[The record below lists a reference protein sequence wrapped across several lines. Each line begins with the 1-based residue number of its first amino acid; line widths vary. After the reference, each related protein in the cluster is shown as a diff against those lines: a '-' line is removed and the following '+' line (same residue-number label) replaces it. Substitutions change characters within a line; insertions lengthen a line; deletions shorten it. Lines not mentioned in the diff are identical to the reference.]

1 MEGVTGKPLAA
12 VLSAGR
18 ADFNQRFKLAQQH
31 YRGLTADD
39 WLAYIKETLGPVA
52 DAVAAHDAERVAAV
66 VDVLYDQGLPLV
78 AQHWL
83 GPQTRQPVLATAYRQ
98 LLCALAPALAGDPQ
112 RLSGSL
118 LNALHQIC
126 LHGARSAQQWADS
139 LARIA
144 AKISSIDSV
153 LALGVLLAW
162 RGGMAAYREAAL
174 QAGATLQPQLA
185 QAALGLPQPPAADL
199 WVRLMQAPTLT
210 PEEIT
215 VSPAPGV
222 EWLGWIGGYTGL
234 GGPYAKLPRI
244 GIAGSKLAASDGT
257 DTWWLAADGYGI
269 QSLRMGRSE
278 DWPLQSLPVRASVA
292 GDGTVTRSGQAAQKF
307 AELETAESCTWY
319 EGVLAVTLRTSY
331 QVALLRCP
339 LS

>member
-12 VLSAGR
+12 VLIAGR
-18 ADFNQRFKLAQQH
+18 ADFNQRFNLAQQH
-31 YRGLTADD
+31 YRGLTAGD
-39 WLAYIKETLGPVA
+39 WFAYVKETLEPVA
-52 DAVAAHDAERVAAV
+52 DAVATQDAARMAAV

-98 LLCALAPALAGDPQ
+98 LLCALAPALASDPQ

-126 LHGARSAQQWADS
+126 LHDARCAQRWADS

-144 AKISSIDSV
+144 AKVSSIDSV

-162 RGGMAAYREAAL
+162 RGGMATYREAAL
-174 QAGATLQPQLA
+174 QAGAALPPQLA

-199 WVRLMQAPTLT
+199 WARLRHAPTLK

-215 VSPAPGV
+215 VGPQPGV
-222 EWLGWIGGYTGL
+222 EWLGWIGGYSGL
-234 GGPYAKLPRI
+234 GGPFAKRPQI
-244 GIAGSKLAASDGT
+244 GVAGGKLAASDGT

-269 QSLRMGRSE
+269 QGLRMGRSE
-278 DWPLQSLPVRASVA
+278 DWPLQSLPARASVA
-292 GDGTVTRSGQAAQKF
+292 GDGTLTRLGQAAQKF
-307 AELETAESCTWY
+307 AELETAESCAWH

-331 QVALLRCP
+331 QVALLRFAQ
-339 LS
+339 S